1 MESRGRK
8 ILSMVLDDQANRHT
22 ESTEEP
28 QIAEYLKYTCV
39 NENYHNTAITTP
51 NINSSTDSSKR
62 TMVEKWID
70 SNNFENQDPMLLNSE
85 TSETVNTPIITASD
99 TDDITVEKCTDSND
113 YKIQK
118 PMLVDISDGV
128 NPPIINKTSG
138 NEDSDSSNNGD
149 FSPSEGS
156 EYKPP
161 SRAREIERNT
171 RSSQPRNLS
180 SSSSSSNSSSS
191 SSTRAPQP
199 ITVDLENDEGNI
211 ETEPT
216 FRTNEDN
223 VVLESNRKRSRK
235 RQRNMISSE
244 KSNIIFKSYWELG
257 THQRQRDFLASC
269 VKQIHPA
276 TRRVTVTVNSTC
288 KEPRKPNSSFYFII
302 DGKEVRVCRTFLLN
316 TLVIG
321 EKTLRNVIDSVS
333 IHALSV
339 SFTDKRGKHGKHC
352 KLTDEEIQSVHDHI
366 NSIPR
371 TESHYLRANTTREY
385 IDGSLTI
392 AELHR
397 SYKRL
402 RQEAGRPAV
411 NYDAY
416 HRIFNTDFNLGLFA
430 PRKDQCDECEGYKNA
445 VDKEPLMDKHKLH
458 LEEKSLARLEL
469 EKDIEQSKQIDSN
482 NIVAI
487 FDLQAVLPS
496 PIGQSSAFFYKSKI
510 NCYNFTVSNIN
521 DDTTL
526 CFFWHE
532 GLAKRGAN
540 EIGTCI
546 YKFLEELSHKQRDK
560 DIILYSD
567 NCCGQQKNK
576 FVFGMYYYA
585 VNTLPI
591 KSITQKFLIIG
602 HTQNKAD
609 SVHSVIEKNIKRAKK
624 AGPIYSPVEYISL
637 IRNAKKSGDKFIV
650 KEMNFDLFFDL
661 KLLAD
666 EVNLNLNKDIER
678 NNVKLS
684 EMKAIKFTKRSETYQ
699 FRNSYKSVV
708 WTKANVKIGRTANRK
723 QLKDITLNVLYTE
736 KLPIPNRKKEDIRQL
751 IASNIVP
758 KFYEQFYNGLF

>member
-28 QIAEYLKYTCV
+28 QIAEYLEYTCG

-99 TDDITVEKCTDSND
+99 TDDITVEKCTDSKD

-191 SSTRAPQP
+191 SSTRSPQP

-235 RQRNMISSE
+235 RQRNMSEWKQVISKRFKNSGLEYITKKGKVVAAKSILPPCTNKCRLSCSTKVSSE
-244 KSNIIFKSYWELG
+244 KRNIIFKSYWELG

-269 VKQIHPA
+269 VKKIHPA

-288 KEPRKPNSSFYFII
+288 KEPKKPNSSFYFIV

-339 SFTDKRGKHGKHC
+339 SFTDKRGNHGKHC

-397 SYKRL
+397 SYQRL

-430 PRKDQCDECEGYKNA
+430 PRKDQCDECEAYKNA

-487 FDLQAVLPS
+487 FDLQAVLPC

-510 NCYNFTVSNIN
+510 NCYNFTV
-521 DDTTL
+521 
-526 CFFWHE
+526 
-532 GLAKRGAN
+532 
-540 EIGTCI
+540 
-546 YKFLEELSHKQRDK
+546 
-560 DIILYSD
+560 
-567 NCCGQQKNK
+567 
-576 FVFGMYYYA
+576 
-585 VNTLPI
+585 
-591 KSITQKFLIIG
+591 
-602 HTQNKAD
+602 
-609 SVHSVIEKNIKRAKK
+609 
-624 AGPIYSPVEYISL
+624 
-637 IRNAKKSGDKFIV
+637 
-650 KEMNFDLFFDL
+650 
-661 KLLAD
+661 
-666 EVNLNLNKDIER
+666 
-678 NNVKLS
+678 
-684 EMKAIKFTKRSETYQ
+684 
-699 FRNSYKSVV
+699 
-708 WTKANVKIGRTANRK
+708 
-723 QLKDITLNVLYTE
+723 
-736 KLPIPNRKKEDIRQL
+736 
-751 IASNIVP
+751 
-758 KFYEQFYNGLF
+758 